1 MSTMNLNPKPLLIVG
16 LVGIAAYLW
25 MRRANASTA
34 GLRAAPASTVKNYST
49 PADTALAI
57 TSGVVQLLR
66 GITPQ
71 ASGAQ
76 QADARNRELIRS
88 TEQGYYGESAQWAG
102 WTEGVAGVVNAQGAL
117 RKWDALQETDGIP
130 AGAPVYDV
138 GSDYTNNPWALM
150 AP

>member
-1 MSTMNLNPKPLLIVG
+1 MNPKPLLIVG
-16 LVGIAAYLW
+16 LVGIAAYLM
-25 MRRANASTA
+25 MRRAQAATA
-34 GLRAAPASTVKNYST
+34 GLQPARASIVKDYAT
-49 PADTALAI
+49 PADTALRI

-71 ASGAQ
+71 ASGAA

-117 RKWDALQETDGIP
+117 RKWDSMQTDGIP

-138 GSDYTNNPWALM
+138 GTDYTNNPWALM